1 MSEWFGTDGIRRAVH
16 EYPMTADTVLL
27 IGMAIARHVRTL
39 KPAAPILIGTDTR
52 QSKDIFA
59 HALAAGMSAVGT
71 DVVLLGVV
79 PTPGV
84 AFLVRHLGAAAGV
97 VVSASHNPYTD
108 NGIKIFDASG
118 FKISRKQEEA
128 IEALI
133 IDSVP
138 VPRSTEP
145 GTIRFEPQAVSAY
158 RDFLL
163 NTVASDF
170 QLPGIQIVLDC
181 ANGAASVL
189 AREVFEGIGAR
200 VDCIHDRPDG
210 KNINEGCGSEHPK
223 KLAERVL
230 QRRAAVGFA
239 FDGDADRVVAVD
251 DTGTVLTGDQLIA
264 VCADHFRKT
273 GRLRAKPVVTTVMS
287 NVGLR
292 AMLKER
298 HIPYIGCKV
307 GDRNVME
314 AMKSCGSVLGGED
327 SGHMLFLDRHTT
339 GDGMLSA
346 IEILNVLSAED
357 KPLSE
362 LAAVMTVFPQALINV
377 PVKAKPD
384 LTTLPDLQADIRRA
398 EERLGSE
405 GRVLIRYSGTQ
416 PMCRVMVEG
425 PSKSLV
431 FYLAETLAASVRR
444 EIGEAVVEGRQE
456 SGVRSQKS
464 GVSSWETG
472 YRSQEKSG

>member
-1 MSEWFGTDGIRRAVH
+1 MSEWFGTDGIRRSVH
-16 EYPMTADTVLL
+16 EHPMTADTVLR
-27 IGMAIARHVRTL
+27 IGMAIGRYARTW
-39 KPAAPILIGTDTR
+39 KAAAPIVIGTDTR
-52 QSKDIFA
+52 QSKDMFA
-59 HALAAGMSAVGT
+59 SALAAGMSAVGT
-71 DVVLLGVV
+71 DVLLLGVV
-79 PTPGV
+79 PTPAV
-84 AFLVRHLGAAAGV
+84 AFLVRHMGAAAGV

-108 NGIKIFDASG
+108 NGIKIFNSSG
-118 FKISRKQEEA
+118 FKISRRQEEA
-128 IEALI
+128 IETLI
-133 IDSVP
+133 IEAAPIP
-138 VPRSTEP
+138 VNTEP
-145 GTIRFEPQAVSAY
+145 GAIHQDCQAVSAY
-158 RDFLL
+158 RDFLV
-163 NTVASDF
+163 NAVASDF
-170 QLPGIQIVLDC
+170 QLPGVQIVLDC
-181 ANGAASVL
+181 ANGAASAF

-200 VDCIHDRPDG
+200 VECIHDLPDG
-210 KNINEGCGSEHPK
+210 KNINEGCGSEHPQM
-223 KLAERVL
+223 LAQRVL

-287 NVGLR
+287 NVGLH

-298 HIPYIGCKV
+298 HIPHILCKV

-327 SGHMLFLDRHTT
+327 SGHILFLDRHTT

-362 LAAVMTVFPQALINV
+362 LATVMTVFPQALINV

-384 LTTLPDLQADIRRA
+384 LNTLADLQADIRQA

-416 PMCRVMVEG
+416 PICRVMVEG

-444 EIGEAVVEGRQE
+444 EIGEAVVEGRQ
-456 SGVRSQKS
+456 
-464 GVSSWETG
+464 
-472 YRSQEKSG
+472 